1 VRRLQRPRL
10 RAAQAPPAA
19 ASQLPSAR
27 MLAYVYSRRY
37 LLRTAE
43 FLYLFEDALALCVVA
58 GGSQRLGSFLRG
70 GS

>member
-1 VRRLQRPRL
+1 
-10 RAAQAPPAA
+10 
-19 ASQLPSAR
+19 